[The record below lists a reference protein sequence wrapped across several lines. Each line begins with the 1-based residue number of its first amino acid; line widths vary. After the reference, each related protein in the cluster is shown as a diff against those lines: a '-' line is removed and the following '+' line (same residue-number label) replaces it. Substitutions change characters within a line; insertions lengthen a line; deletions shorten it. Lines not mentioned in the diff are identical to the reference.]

1 MSRGQAATGSS
12 RLRDRSFTIRGDK
25 SRSLA
30 PQRREKDKPLR
41 DAAPAAAPAGD
52 VEFLIITGLSG
63 AGKSLATHFLE
74 DLGFFCVDNL
84 PPTLVP
90 KFAEIVRESQGR
102 IGRVAIVIDVRGGE
116 FFDALDTA
124 LADLSAMGIG
134 YQILFLDASDEVLV
148 RRFEET
154 RRKHPLGGSVL
165 DGIRSERRRLQP
177 LKERAH
183 KIIDTSTLTTR
194 ELKEELADAFLHA
207 GRERTLTVNVI
218 TFGYKHGIP
227 LDADLVFDVRFLPN
241 PHYVETLRTLPGHSP
256 EIREYVLRWDET
268 REFQRRFH
276 DLLGYLL
283 PQYTAEGKT
292 HLTIAIGCTGGKH
305 RSVVIGEDLARFVRE
320 AGYGVRL
327 KHRDVRKE

>member
-1 MSRGQAATGSS
+1 MSRAQPAAGSPAGVATG
-12 RLRDRSFTIRGDK
+12 
-25 SRSLA
+25 
-30 PQRREKDKPLR
+30 
-41 DAAPAAAPAGD
+41 D
-52 VEFLIITGLSG
+52 VQFLIVTGLSG

-84 PPTLVP
+84 PPALVP

-102 IGRVAIVIDVRGGE
+102 IRRVALVIDVRGGE
-116 FFDALDTA
+116 FFNAVDTA
-124 LADLSAMGIG
+124 LVALDAMGIRF
-134 YQILFLDASDEVLV
+134 QILFLDASDEVLV
-148 RRFEET
+148 RRYEET
-154 RRKHPLGGSVL
+154 RRKHPLGGRVL

-194 ELKEELADAFLHA
+194 ELKDELADAFLNA
-207 GRERTLTVNVI
+207 GRERALTVNVI
-218 TFGYKHGIP
+218 SFGYKYGVP

-241 PHYVETLRTLPGHSP
+241 PHYVDALRALPGSSP
-256 EIREYVLRWDET
+256 EVREFVLRWDQT
-268 REFQRRFH
+268 REFQRRLH

-292 HLTIAIGCTGGKH
+292 HLTIGIGCTGGKH
-305 RSVVIGEDLARFVRE
+305 RSVVIGEDLARFLR
-320 AGYGVRL
+320 ASGYGVRV